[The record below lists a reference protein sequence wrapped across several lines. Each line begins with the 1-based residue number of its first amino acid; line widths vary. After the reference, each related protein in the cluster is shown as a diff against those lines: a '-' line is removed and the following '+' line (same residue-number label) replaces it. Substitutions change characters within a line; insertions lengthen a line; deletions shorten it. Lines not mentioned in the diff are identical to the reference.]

1 MNFSRSNNGNLK
13 YINKKQI
20 FKKKLQIKSS
30 ILKNICMH
38 TTFIDCEN
46 MICGS
51 QKQWQKTKDK
61 KKIPI
66 GNSRIFF

>member
-1 MNFSRSNNGNLK
+1 
-13 YINKKQI
+13 
-20 FKKKLQIKSS
+20 
-30 ILKNICMH
+30 MH

-66 GNSRIFF
+66 GN